1 MGKVVYSRKA
11 IEDLTSIWK
20 YTAEEWSEKQADA
33 YYRMLVSSIRKL
45 LERPLSLGRSYD
57 EIAFGLRGCKA
68 GRHILFYR
76 ICGNGDVE
84 IIRILHQRMDLK
96 RRMQD

>member
-20 YTAEEWSEKQADA
+20 YTAKEWSEKQADA

-68 GRHILFYR
+68 GGIFFFTGYAGMAMWR
-76 ICGNGDVE
+76 
-84 IIRILHQRMDLK
+84 
-96 RRMQD
+96 